1 MSEDGHTWTFHIR
14 PDARWQDGVPVTAHD
29 VVFTF
34 DLMGDPAVSRR
45 DPVAALDTAF
55 APSSQDRIHE
65 ASWEIFRRV
74 FFRAPAARP
83 VTTGDAVRPGM
94 SHQVAH
100 TIT

>member
-65 ASWEIFRRV
+65 ASWEIFRRYV
-74 FFRAPAARP
+74 P
-83 VTTGDAVRPGM
+83 VTLLYPYVPFSFARLPRGL
-94 SHQVAH
+94 
-100 TIT
+100 